1 MAYFLFDVDTLLIL
15 IYCMASVQVS
25 YLTIVQRYMWVYC
38 IFIEVASR
46 LLIMK
51 SLITNSNLGSMFK
64 L

>member
-1 MAYFLFDVDTLLIL
+1 
-15 IYCMASVQVS
+15 MASVQVS
-25 YLTIVQRYMWVYC
+25 YLNIVQRYMWVYC
-38 IFIEVASR
+38 TFIEVASR